1 MEREKKRIKSL
12 QRIYIIFAII
22 FLLISFIIYMTGMGF
37 SDIHLIWSFIAT
49 IFFAIS
55 IIFLSRFRIKM
66 GITFG
71 IVGCITYPIFIIW
84 CYFILGRASLIPLF
98 GIFPLIG
105 VFVIMGKLH
114 KYKNLEEKIQEK
126 KTSERKIKEMKEIDK
141 KIRLIGMIKVEKRIN
156 LRKAQKYLGVP
167 ESEIKGFIYDLVGQ
181 GKLEGEFQGNEFII
195 SSNIDDFIKAL
206 NYSFLEWEDKTDRH
220 VGKIDY

>member
-1 MEREKKRIKSL
+1 
-12 QRIYIIFAII
+12 
-22 FLLISFIIYMTGMGF
+22 
-37 SDIHLIWSFIAT
+37 
-49 IFFAIS
+49 
-55 IIFLSRFRIKM
+55 M

-71 IVGCITYPIFIIW
+71 IVGCVIYFIILSLV
-84 CYFILGRASLIPLF
+84 ILHLFGAPLIPL
-98 GIFPLIG
+98 I
-105 VFVIMGKLH
+105 VVCVIMGKLN

-126 KTSERKIKEMKEIDK
+126 KTSERKIKDMKETDK

-156 LRKAQKYLGVP
+156 LGKAQEHLGVP

-195 SSNIDDFIKAL
+195 SSNVDDFIKAL
-206 NYSFLEWEDKTDRH
+206 DYSFMEWEDKTDRR